1 MTGDAADGPACAS
14 SSFNQKRTRRLHSS
28 DPRWNLTL
36 RIVEFVAEE
45 NPANALTAL
54 ARLQR
59 RCQTLAAL
67 PERGR
72 IVPEA
77 RAVDVLTYREL
88 IEGPWRIVYRH
99 DVDRVHVM
107 AVLDARRELSS
118 LLLERLVR

>member
-1 MTGDAADGPACAS
+1 MVDFQVLWTDAA
-14 SSFNQKRTRRLHSS
+14 RL
-28 DPRWNLTL
+28 DLE
-36 RIVEFVAEE
+36 RIVEFIAEE

-54 ARLQR
+54 ARLER
-59 RCQTLAAL
+59 RCRTLATL

-72 IVPEA
+72 IVPEV

-88 IEGPWRIVYRH
+88 IEGPWRIVYRY
-99 DVDRVHVM
+99 DADRVHVM

>member
-1 MTGDAADGPACAS
+1 MAEFQVLWTHTA
-14 SSFNQKRTRRLHSS
+14 RL
-28 DPRWNLTL
+28 DLE
-36 RIVEFVAEE
+36 RIVEFIAEE
-45 NPANALTAL
+45 DPATAL
-54 ARLQR
+54 AALARVEQ
-59 RCQTLAAL
+59 RCQALSAL

-72 IVPEA
+72 IVPEL